1 LRVRPF
7 AGTATFFLTWHS
19 HAHFIILMSN
29 EQSWFGP
36 HDSPTGH
43 SPGQSPCL
51 LRLQKK
57 VSIRKQLGKSRFNVF
72 G

>member
-1 LRVRPF
+1 LRVLF
-7 AGTATFFLTWHS
+7 AGTATFFFTWHS
-19 HAHFIILMSN
+19 HAHFTTLMSK

-51 LRLQKK
+51 SRLQKK